1 MLPVYH
7 EDRLVGQVE
16 EERAGLAFSYAPGW
30 LARADA
36 FAISLTMPLREA
48 PYPREVATPW
58 FANLLPEDRQL
69 EQIGRLLGR
78 AQGDVYGLL
87 EAIGRD
93 TAGALSIGGPEP
105 VARGGYRALD
115 EAALAETI
123 ARLPERPLLAG
134 EDEVT
139 MSLAGAQTKLPV
151 AMFDDRILLPLRGAA
166 STHILKPASERLYAS
181 VENELLCMRL
191 AASAGLRVASTTM
204 GVAGG
209 RSYLLVERYDRRIL
223 GPRRVVRGHQE
234 DFCQALGVYPTEK
247 YEARRGPGLPDLFG
261 IVDRHVRRRAR
272 DRLALLDLVIFACC
286 IGDTDR
292 HGKNF
297 ALMLS
302 DGGPQLAPGYDLMSA
317 LAYEGITRNLA
328 MRIAGRN
335 RAEHL
340 ERRHWER
347 FAQEVGLA
355 PAATVG
361 RVEQLAATVADR
373 VGEVADELVEACPTD
388 KAALALFSERI
399 RERAAA
405 VAVGSRRGPTADTA
419 RPNRAS

>member
-1 MLPVYH
+1 
-7 EDRLVGQVE
+7 
-16 EERAGLAFSYAPGW
+16 
-30 LARADA
+30 
-36 FAISLTMPLREA
+36 
-48 PYPREVATPW
+48 
-58 FANLLPEDRQL
+58 
-69 EQIGRLLGR
+69 
-78 AQGDVYGLL
+78 
-87 EAIGRD
+87 
-93 TAGALSIGGPEP
+93 
-105 VARGGYRALD
+105 
-115 EAALAETI
+115 
-123 ARLPERPLLAG
+123 
-134 EDEVT
+134 

-191 AASAGLRVASTTM
+191 AARAGLRVASTDM

-209 RSYLLVERYDRRIL
+209 RPYLLVERYDRRIL
-223 GPRRVVRGHQE
+223 GPRRVARGHQE

-247 YEARRGPGLPDLFG
+247 YEARRGPGLVDLFG
-261 IVDRHVRRRAR
+261 IIDRHVRRRAR

-317 LAYEGITRNLA
+317 LAYDGITRNLA
-328 MRIAGRN
+328 MRIAGKN

-347 FAQEVGLA
+347 FAREVGLA

-373 VGEVADELVEACPTD
+373 VGEVADELEGLPTD
-388 KAALALFSERI
+388 DSALALFADRI

-405 VAVGSRRGPTADTA
+405 VASGSRRGSGADTA
-419 RPNRAS
+419 RP